1 MIPRRPATEE
11 LSINFPQVIFGWTT
25 VLCRVRSVGI
35 TFSST
40 KKAFKQHILITSI
53 GMQLRKA
60 TTFIASTALFLPLN
74 SNASLLRGDDREVD
88 RGDTLEITEDRPGTF
103 LKVSESDIV

>member
-11 LSINFPQVIFGWTT
+11 LSINFPQVIFGWTHST
-25 VLCRVRSVGI
+25 LQSVGI

-60 TTFIASTALFLPLN
+60 TTFIASIAIFLPLN